1 MPKLSWTVGIKPF
14 IGPTTYY
21 TDSVLSISYMNGR
34 RSYLDQFTGN
44 SIRITLKNQ
53 TNVAQYFTF
62 GSVVTLNDSLNF
74 IVTGV
79 ELDDYP
85 GNTGMSTCT
94 VTAADYLK
102 ASGRT
107 QGGIIATPQLM
118 LQQIDTLYS
127 GTGNTNIIRNG
138 GTAVAAYTVYT
149 GIFLQFFQQGM
160 NLEASGAVQLN
171 DSNVIIS
178 GREQDNGIY
187 FRSTFTRAAASG
199 SNISYADIR
208 RIRADENFANQV
220 TVQSDTLA
228 DVTYTNSASVNVY
241 GVYNDSVSV
250 RDANTTAETLALA
263 SWLANSRSDPAME
276 YFEVDVVDTSQ
287 VSGGLAAIGNIW
299 GDDTAQAKI
308 HDLVYRVPGAGS
320 DTTIP
325 VFLEGTRINVTPTQ
339 TRLTYYFSPLTL
351 YRFFLLNNSTLGI
364 LDSSR
369 LGW

>member
-62 GSVVTLNDSLNF
+62 GSVVTLNDGLNF

-94 VTAADYLK
+94 VTAVDYLK

-107 QGGIIATPQLM
+107 YVTAAPLFATYSLP
-118 LQQIDTLYS
+118 QIDDLFTQA
-127 GTGNTNIIRNG
+127 GNTNINYQG
-138 GTAVAAYTVYT
+138 GASLVDAYSYT
-149 GIFLQFFQQGM
+149 GTFLQRFQQTVT
-160 NLEASGAVQLN
+160 LEGTGAVQLY
-171 DSNVIIS
+171 DGNVVVN
-178 GREQDNGIY
+178 GRNIDPGVY

-208 RIRADENFANQV
+208 RIRADENFANRI
-220 TVQSDTLA
+220 TVQSDTDPDETA
-228 DVTYTNSASVNVY
+228 SATSSVSLY
-241 GVYNDSVSV
+241 GVYADSVSIV
-250 RDANTTAETLALA
+250 DTTATERAGLAQ
-263 SWLANSRSDPAME
+263 WLANSRSDPAME

-287 VSGGLAAIGNIW
+287 VSGSLISIENIW

>member
-21 TDSVLSISYMNGR
+21 TSSVLSISYMNGR

-62 GSVVTLNDSLNF
+62 GSVVTLNDTLNF

-94 VTAADYLK
+94 VTAVDYLK

-107 QGGIIATPQLM
+107 YVTSEPMFSTVGLAQLADLFTQAGNTILAYQGGASLADAYSYTGTFLQRF
-118 LQQIDTLYS
+118 QQIVT
-127 GTGNTNIIRNG
+127 
-138 GTAVAAYTVYT
+138 
-149 GIFLQFFQQGM
+149 
-160 NLEASGAVQLN
+160 LEATGAVQLN
-171 DSNVIIS
+171 DNQVIVA
-178 GREQDNGIY
+178 GRNIDPGVY

-199 SNISYADIR
+199 SNISYSDIR
-208 RIRADENFANQV
+208 RIRADENFANQI
-220 TVQSDTLA
+220 TVQSDTDPDETA
-228 DVTYTNSASVNVY
+228 SASSSVSLY
-241 GVYNDSVSV
+241 GVYADSVSIV
-250 RDANTTAETLALA
+250 DTTATERAGLA

-276 YFEVDVVDTSQ
+276 YFEIDVVDTSQ
-287 VSGGLAAIGNIW
+287 VSGGLISIENIW
-299 GDDTAQAKI
+299 GDDTGQAKI

-364 LDSSR
+364 LDTSR